1 MSLSS
6 SIIKPS
12 SSTLIYEKSF
22 VFRAS
27 FVIIN
32 NQRLHRYPHDAMDI
46 IQRHKQR
53 RSFLISR
60 LLMAPK
66 MSITLRNGMRITTK
80 QFWNMKSI
88 VLHSLHVEH
97 WCFER
102 VTENVGG
109 SVPFQQ
115 YHGLSKGGSYYIR
128 FKYIQ
133 RSDLIEWHVI
143 DSWCCSCFWRVSL
156 QRRKKKKPALY
167 WSVCIC
173 VVQGIEADSIVI
185 IGTDQPNAIRVC
197 MRVFSF
203 VEFHTGICFHVVIS
217 IFVMLSTTMHDK
229 TEVSRTFRAYGFRT
243 CCKAWKSRL
252 PSLWSTS
259 IEWQEW
265 KYNDIIFEAK
275 QALIQLETAAVLWG
289 KFQCPN
295 HKHPYIW
302 IEMPLKCIH
311 Y

>member
-1 MSLSS
+1 MSLSF

-27 FVIIN
+27 FVKIN

-128 FKYIQ
+128 FKYTQ

-173 VVQGIEADSIVI
+173 VVQGIGADSIVI
-185 IGTDQPNAIRVC
+185 IGTDQPNAIGVC
-197 MRVFSF
+197 MRVFRSLNSTLAF
-203 VEFHTGICFHVVIS
+203 AF
-217 IFVMLSTTMHDK
+217 MLSYRFLSCSLPRCMIKQKCREHFVHMGFVRVAKHEKADCPHFGALQSNDKSENTT
-229 TEVSRTFRAYGFRT
+229 T
-243 CCKAWKSRL
+243 
-252 PSLWSTS
+252 
-259 IEWQEW
+259 
-265 KYNDIIFEAK
+265 
-275 QALIQLETAAVLWG
+275 
-289 KFQCPN
+289 
-295 HKHPYIW
+295 
-302 IEMPLKCIH
+302 
-311 Y
+311 